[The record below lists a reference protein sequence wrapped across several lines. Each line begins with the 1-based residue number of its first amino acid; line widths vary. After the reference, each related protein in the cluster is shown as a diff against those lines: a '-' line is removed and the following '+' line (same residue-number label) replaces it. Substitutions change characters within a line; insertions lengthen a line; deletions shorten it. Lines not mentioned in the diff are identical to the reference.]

1 LAPPALSGDSPA
13 VCARPGVGF
22 ARPAVLR
29 LLPPALPDEPLIF
42 VEVALVEGLAT
53 ARQPRADTAI
63 FYSIPNCQNRLR
75 GVPSC
80 RLVIS

>member
-1 LAPPALSGDSPA
+1 
-13 VCARPGVGF
+13 
-22 ARPAVLR
+22 
-29 LLPPALPDEPLIF
+29 

-53 ARQPRADTAI
+53 ARQPRADIAI